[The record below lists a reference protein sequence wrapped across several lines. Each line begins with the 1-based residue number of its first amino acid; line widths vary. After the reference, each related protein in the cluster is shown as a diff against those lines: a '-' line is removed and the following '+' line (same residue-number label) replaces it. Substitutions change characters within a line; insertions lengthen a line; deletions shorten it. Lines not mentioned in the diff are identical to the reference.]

1 MKSTLI
7 VAHRGLSSLYPE
19 NTLISFKKAVELGVD
34 MIELDVHWT
43 KDRELVVIHDSSI
56 NRTTDGKGKVNQLTL
71 KELREYSAG
80 RWFSEEFEEEKIPT
94 LQEVFELVDKKTKLQ
109 IEIKQPGIEKSLI
122 DLIEE
127 HKILN
132 NVLCGSFNLK
142 SIIEVRK
149 LNPLIPTLF
158 ITSSFDLEKMKKVLL
173 TEGINMVAIDFN
185 GLSLSLLRA
194 CHSYGFV
201 VDAWTVNEEKK
212 MKEFLEMGVDL
223 ITTNYAQRLKK
234 LLEQ

>member
-34 MIELDVHWT
+34 MIELDVHCT

-71 KELREYSAG
+71 RELRKYSAG
-80 RWFSEEFEEEKIPT
+80 RWFSEEFEEERIPT

-122 DLIEE
+122 DLVEE
-127 HKILN
+127 YEILN

-158 ITSSFDLEKMKKVLL
+158 ITSRV
-173 TEGINMVAIDFN
+173 
-185 GLSLSLLRA
+185 
-194 CHSYGFV
+194 Y
-201 VDAWTVNEEKK
+201 
-212 MKEFLEMGVDL
+212 
-223 ITTNYAQRLKK
+223 
-234 LLEQ
+234 